1 MPSGFHD
8 WISYWV
14 DAGQRWVL
22 TMEVL
27 RKRANLMLDHYAR
40 GMPPVLKFD
49 YEVIQDAREFEQ
61 PANYALVRIVPPD
74 DVEIDA
80 DKPPVVI
87 FDPRAG
93 HGPGI
98 GGFKEDSE
106 VGMAL
111 REGFPTYF
119 VIFFPDP
126 CAGQTIEDVEQAEIR
141 FLEEVHRRHPDVGRP
156 VVYGNCQAGWAVAM
170 LGADRPDVCGPII
183 LNGAP
188 MSYWAGEAGA
198 NPMRASGGLLGGEWT
213 ARLISDLGAGTFDG
227 AWLVHGFEQLNP
239 SRTYFTKIY
248 DLFRDIDTTERRFL
262 DFEQWWTGFYQLTE
276 AEIVWIVQNLFIGNC
291 LEQGKLRLSEGHQ
304 IDLRQVRDPIVVFA
318 SGGDNITPPAQALNW
333 IAEVY
338 PTTAD
343 LKKHG
348 QRIVYLLN
356 PHVGHLGIFVSAK
369 VAGKEHRAIIENLKK
384 FPELDPGLYQMIIV
398 RETGETD
405 PKKDQFEVKFEERRV
420 EDVDFPMDREAFQKV
435 DAVSR
440 RLGGMYC
447 RFVRPWVR
455 PFVNA
460 AAAET
465 LKWMHPD
472 RISRIFYS
480 ERLNP
485 WMLPFAAMA
494 DLVKSQ
500 RSQADGDN
508 PYVRA
513 ERQAAE
519 NTVTQMDAWRDLRDN
534 WYAAMF
540 GMFFKQEMPC
550 TFW

>member
-1 MPSGFHD
+1 MLFGFQD
-8 WISYWV
+8 WVSYWL

-22 TMEVL
+22 TMEAL

-49 YEVIQDAREFEQ
+49 YEVLLDAREFGK
-61 PANYALVRIVPPD
+61 PANYALVRIIPPE

-126 CAGQTIEDVEQAEIR
+126 CEGQTIEDVEKAEIR

-198 NPMRASGGLLGGEWT
+198 NPMRASGGLLGGDWS
-213 ARLISDLGAGTFDG
+213 ARLISDLGAGKFDG
-227 AWLVHGFEQLNP
+227 AWLVHNFEQLNP
-239 SRTYFTKIY
+239 ARTYFKKIY
-248 DLFRDIDTTERRFL
+248 DLYRGIDTGERRFL
-262 DFEQWWTGFYQLTE
+262 DFEQWWTGFYQMTE
-276 AEIVWIVQNLFIGNC
+276 AEIVWIIQNLFIGNC
-291 LEQGKLRLSEGHQ
+291 LEQGRLRLSENHQ
-304 IDLRQVRDPIVVFA
+304 IDLRKAKDPIVVFA

-338 PTTAD
+338 PTTAE

-348 QRIVYLLN
+348 QRIIYLLN
-356 PHVGHLGIFVSAK
+356 PHAGHLGIFVSAK
-369 VAGKEHRAIIENLKK
+369 VARREHRAMIENLQR
-384 FPELDPGLYQMIIV
+384 FPELEPGLYQMIIV
-398 RETGETD
+398 RETGEKD
-405 PKKDQFEVKFEERRV
+405 PKRDQFEVKFEERRV
-420 EDVDFPMDREAFQKV
+420 EDVDFPMDKEAFSKV
-435 DAVSR
+435 DAASR
-440 RLGGMYC
+440 RLDRLYC
-447 RFVRPWVR
+447 QFVRPWVR
-455 PFVNA
+455 PLVNPA
-460 AAAET
+460 VAET
-465 LKWMHPD
+465 IKWMHPD
-472 RISRIFYS
+472 RISRILYS
-480 ERLNP
+480 ERLSP
-485 WMLPFAAMA
+485 WMLPFAALA
-494 DLVKSQ
+494 DLVKS
-500 RSQADGDN
+500 RRRPADGDN
-508 PYVRA
+508 PLVRA

-519 NTVTQMDAWRDLRDN
+519 NIMVLMDAWRDLRDN
-534 WYAAMF
+534 WYETMF
-540 GMFFKQEMPC
+540 RMFYK
-550 TFW
+550 

>member
-1 MPSGFHD
+1 MLSIWQD
-8 WISYWV
+8 WFSYWV

-22 TMEVL
+22 TMDAL

-49 YEVIQDAREFEQ
+49 YEVLLDAREFEK
-61 PANYALVRIVPPD
+61 PANYALVRIIPPD

-80 DKPPVVI
+80 DKTPVVI

-126 CAGQTIEDVEQAEIR
+126 CEGQTIEDVEKAEIR
-141 FLEEVHRRHPDVGRP
+141 FLQEVHRRHPRAGRP

-198 NPMRASGGLLGGEWT
+198 NPMRASGGLLGGDWT
-213 ARLISDLGAGTFDG
+213 ARLISDLGAGRFDG
-227 AWLVHGFEQLNP
+227 AWLVYNFEQLNP
-239 SRTYFTKIY
+239 SRTYFKKLY
-248 DLFRDIDTTERRFL
+248 DLFRDIDAGERRFL

-276 AEIVWIVQNLFIGNC
+276 AEIVWIIQNLFIGNC
-291 LEQGKLRLSEGHQ
+291 LEQGRLRLSENHQ
-304 IDLRQVRDPIVVFA
+304 IDLRRAQDPIVVFA

-333 IAEVY
+333 IAEIY
-338 PTTAD
+338 PTTEL

-356 PHVGHLGIFVSAK
+356 PHAGHLGIFVSAR
-369 VAGKEHRAIIENLKK
+369 VARKEHRAIIENLEKLSGL
-384 FPELDPGLYQMIIV
+384 EPGLYQMIIV

-405 PKKDQFEVKFEERRV
+405 PKKDQFEVRFEERRV
-420 EDVDFPMDREAFQKV
+420 EDVDFPIDKEAFRRV

-440 RLGGMYC
+440 ILDEMYC
-447 RFVRPWVR
+447 RLVRPWVR
-455 PFVNA
+455 PLANPAVTEA
-460 AAAET
+460 I
-465 LKWMHPD
+465 KWMHPD
-472 RISRIFYS
+472 RISRILYS

-485 WMLPFAAMA
+485 WMLPLAAMA
-494 DLVKSQ
+494 DLVKS
-500 RSQADGDN
+500 RRRRADGEN
-508 PYVRA
+508 PYVLA
-513 ERQAAE
+513 ERRAAD
-519 NTVTQMDAWRDLRDN
+519 NLVALMDAWRDLRDD
-534 WYAAMF
+534 WYEAMF
-540 GMFFKQEMPC
+540 WMLFKREQS
-550 TFW
+550 

>member
-1 MPSGFHD
+1 MLFGFQD
-8 WISYWV
+8 WVSYWV

-22 TMEVL
+22 TMEAL
-27 RKRANLMLDHYAR
+27 RKRANRMLDHYAR
-40 GMPPVLKFD
+40 GMPPVLKFG
-49 YEVIQDAREFEQ
+49 YEMLLDAREFDK
-61 PANYALVRIVPPD
+61 PANYALVRIIPPD

-126 CAGQTIEDVEQAEIR
+126 CEGQTIEDVEKAEIK
-141 FLEEVHRRHPDVGRP
+141 FLEEVHKRHPDVGRP

-198 NPMRASGGLLGGEWT
+198 NPMRASGGLLGGDWS
-213 ARLISDLGAGTFDG
+213 ARLISDLGAGKFDG
-227 AWLVHGFEQLNP
+227 AWLVHNFEQLNP
-239 SRTYFTKIY
+239 SRTYFKKLY
-248 DLFRDIDTTERRFL
+248 DLYRGIDTGEKRFL
-262 DFEQWWTGFYQLTE
+262 DFEQWWTGFYQMTE
-276 AEIVWIVQNLFIGNC
+276 AEIVWIIQNLFIGNC
-291 LEQGKLRLSEGHQ
+291 LEQGKLKLSENHQ
-304 IDLRQVRDPIVVFA
+304 IDLRKAKDPIVVFA

-338 PTTAD
+338 PTTAE
-343 LKKHG
+343 LKKHS
-348 QRIVYLLN
+348 QRIIYLLN
-356 PHVGHLGIFVSAK
+356 PHAGHLGIFVSAK
-369 VAGKEHRAIIENLKK
+369 VARREHRAMIENLQR
-384 FPELDPGLYQMIIV
+384 FPELEPGLYQMIIV
-398 RETGETD
+398 RETGEKD

-420 EDVDFPMDREAFQKV
+420 EDVDFPMDKQAFLKV

-440 RLGGMYC
+440 RLDEYYC
-447 RFVRPWVR
+447 QFVRPWVR
-455 PFVNA
+455 PLVNPA
-460 AAAET
+460 VAET
-465 LKWMHPD
+465 IKWMHPD

-485 WMLPFAAMA
+485 WMLPFATLA
-494 DLVKSQ
+494 DLVKSG
-500 RSQADGDN
+500 RRTADGDN
-508 PYVRA
+508 PLIQA
-513 ERQAAE
+513 ERQAADSIE
-519 NTVTQMDAWRDLRDN
+519 ALMDAWRDLRDD
-534 WYAAMF
+534 WYEAMF
-540 GMFFKQEMPC
+540 RMFYK
-550 TFW
+550 

>member
-1 MPSGFHD
+1 MLFGLND
-8 WISYWV
+8 WISYWT
-14 DAGQRWVL
+14 DAGQRWLL
-22 TMEVL
+22 TMEAL

-49 YEVIQDAREFEQ
+49 YEVLQDAREFKK
-61 PANYALVRIVPPD
+61 PVNYALVRIIPPD

-126 CAGQTIEDVEQAEIR
+126 CEGQTIEDVEKAEIR
-141 FLEEVHRRHPDVGRP
+141 FLEEVHKRHPDVGRP

-198 NPMRASGGLLGGEWT
+198 NPMRASGGLLGGDWS
-213 ARLISDLGAGTFDG
+213 ARLISDLGEGKFDG
-227 AWLVHGFEQLNP
+227 AWLVHNFEQLNP
-239 SRTYFTKIY
+239 SRTYFKKIY
-248 DLFRDIDTTERRFL
+248 DLYRDIDAGVERFL
-262 DFEQWWTGFYQLTE
+262 DFEQWWTGFYQMTE
-276 AEIVWIVQNLFIGNC
+276 AEIVWIIQNLFIGNC
-291 LEQGKLRLSEGHQ
+291 LEQGKLKLSESHQ
-304 IDLRQVRDPIVVFA
+304 IDLRRARDPIVVFA

-338 PTTAD
+338 PTTAE

-348 QRIVYLLN
+348 QRIIYLLN
-356 PHVGHLGIFVSAK
+356 PHAGHLGIFVSAK
-369 VAGKEHRAIIENLKK
+369 VARREHRAMIENLQR
-384 FPELDPGLYQMIIV
+384 FPELEPGLYQMIIV
-398 RETGETD
+398 RETGEKD
-405 PKKDQFEVKFEERRV
+405 PKKDQFEVRFEERRV
-420 EDVDFPMDREAFQKV
+420 EDVDFPMDREAFSRV

-440 RLGGMYC
+440 RLDELY
-447 RFVRPWVR
+447 RQFVRPWVR
-455 PFVNA
+455 PLVNPA
-460 AAAET
+460 VAET

-472 RISRIFYS
+472 RISRIIYS

-485 WMLPFAAMA
+485 WMLPFAALA
-494 DLVKSQ
+494 DLVKS
-500 RSQADGDN
+500 RRRPADHDN
-508 PYVRA
+508 PFIGA

-519 NTVTQMDAWRDLRDN
+519 NTMALMDAWRDLRDN
-534 WYAAMF
+534 WYETMF
-540 GMFFKQEMPC
+540 RMFFK
-550 TFW
+550 

>member
-1 MPSGFHD
+1 MDIFWRIVMPSFWPD
-8 WISYWV
+8 WFSYWV

-22 TMEVL
+22 MMDAL

-49 YEVIQDAREFEQ
+49 YEVILDAREFDP
-61 PANYALVRIVPPD
+61 PANYALVRIIPPD

-111 REGFPTYF
+111 REGFETYF

-126 CAGQTIEDVEQAEIR
+126 CEGQTIEDVERAEIR
-141 FLEEVHRRHPDVGRP
+141 FLEDVHRRHPDAGRP

-170 LGADRPDVCGPII
+170 LGADHPEVCGPII

-198 NPMRASGGLLGGEWT
+198 SPMRASGGLLGGDWT
-213 ARLISDLGAGTFDG
+213 ARLISDLGAGKFDG
-227 AWLVHGFEQLNP
+227 AWLVHNFEQLNP
-239 SRTYFTKIY
+239 SRTYFKKIY
-248 DLFRDIDTTERRFL
+248 DLFRDIDTAEGRFL
-262 DFEQWWTGFYQLTE
+262 EFEQWWTGFYQLTE
-276 AEIVWIVQNLFIGNC
+276 AEIIWIVQNLFIGNC
-291 LEQGKLRLSEGHQ
+291 LEQGKLKLSENHK
-304 IDLRQVRDPIVVFA
+304 IDLRNARDPIIVFA

-338 PTTAD
+338 PTTEE

-348 QRIVYLLN
+348 QRIIYLLN
-356 PHVGHLGIFVSAK
+356 PHAGHLGIFVSAT
-369 VAGKEHRAIIENLKK
+369 VAKKEHRAMIENIHK

-405 PKKDQFEVKFEERRV
+405 PKKEQFVVEFEERRV
-420 EDVDFPMDREAFQKV
+420 EDVDFPIDKEAFRKV
-435 DAVSR
+435 DTVSR
-440 RLGGMYC
+440 TLDGMYC

-455 PFVNA
+455 PFVNEA
-460 AAAET
+460 VAEAI
-465 LKWMHPD
+465 KWMHPD
-472 RISRIFYS
+472 RISRIPYS
-480 ERLNP
+480 DRLNP
-485 WMLPFAAMA
+485 WMLPFGAVAA
-494 DLVKSQ
+494 LVQSH
-500 RSQADGDN
+500 RRQAAGDN
-508 PYVRA
+508 RYIQA

-519 NTVTQMDAWRDLRDN
+519 NTVALMDAWRDLRDD
-534 WYAAMF
+534 WYETLF
-540 GMFFKQEMPC
+540 RVFFK
-550 TFW
+550 